1 MLNIFVALSY
11 ICVAHGNLSRYIAD
25 MIMKNPHMKNNAQ
38 MCKSKLLYQ
47 ITLRYIRSGY
57 NTRLFVKTS
66 TYSLVFLMMKPCCS
80 LKLKDKLNI
89 RGETNLNV
97 SHRQVRCVT
106 KNKQTGE
113 QYCNIAH
120 LHEDL
125 QMFPK
130 HCRVLS
136 ICKMNDFRM
145 CICNGQTKV
154 CFTPIET
161 GFCVTLHMR
170 FMFMKYFFSLPGD
183 NDVHG
188 VMFPPGEFNML
199 IVILHFHFVFVL
211 LSRGF
216 VHVEFLQGNDSSHD
230 RVVQWS

>member
-1 MLNIFVALSY
+1 MQIKITIS
-11 ICVAHGNLSRYIAD
+11 
-25 MIMKNPHMKNNAQ
+25 NNAPLYPQ
-38 MCKSKLLYQ
+38 RIQRPPFCQNFNMFSCFSHDETVLLVE
-47 ITLRYIRSGY
+47 T
-57 NTRLFVKTS
+57 
-66 TYSLVFLMMKPCCS
+66 
-80 LKLKDKLNI
+80 KDKLNI

-170 FMFMKYFFSLPGD
+170 FMFMKYFFSYTW
-183 NDVHG
+183 
-188 VMFPPGEFNML
+188 
-199 IVILHFHFVFVL
+199 
-211 LSRGF
+211 R
-216 VHVEFLQGNDSSHD
+216 Q
-230 RVVQWS
+230 